1 MALDSFFFAVL
12 AVVLGACCLYL
23 WRRNIR
29 ISRSERRQADF
40 AKSNADW
47 MWERDA
53 EQRFTMMT
61 GAEVT
66 GLVEANYIGR
76 TMLDKCPDGTDP
88 VVWERHIADLRE
100 HRPFR
105 DLVISRR
112 RDDGSRVWFAVSGRP
127 FFDAKGR
134 FAGYRG
140 TSRIVT
146 DVVQRERDIAD
157 RTNELELA
165 QARLLDFAAATSDWL
180 WEMDSDLRFSY
191 FSKPLIAAVP
201 GAPAGGIGQSL
212 WDLPA
217 HYASSP
223 AGLQAVRA
231 AMVAREP
238 FRDFRLRRKA
248 DDGKMLTISFSGRPI
263 VDAEGR
269 FRGYRGT
276 ARDITAEISASET
289 AFEAERRLH
298 QALDAIGASLAVYD
312 IEDRLTFRNRTFS
325 SASNSDPTFG
335 IGMTFGQIIRAMLDH
350 GKIDTGNMTRDAWHE
365 WRMQRHAACAEPI
378 DVTFSNGRTLQIVER
393 RTPDG
398 GIVLIGVDVTQVRRG
413 REEADQQ
420 AHILTRVFESIDEG
434 ILVYDSNACLAAWN
448 ERAIGIIG
456 IPNDMLY
463 AGAPFTE
470 SIRYQLA
477 RGDFGHFDNPEA
489 EVLRRLELNRS
500 TASTTEGWRPNGR
513 YIRARR
519 TLLRDGG
526 WVTLFTDMTEQH
538 RFEDALREAKEA
550 AESANRSKS
559 DFLAH
564 MSHELRTP
572 LNAVIG
578 FSEIIHREMF
588 GPVGETRYI
597 EYARDIHASGTHLLN
612 VIGDILD
619 IAKAE
624 AGTAE
629 LDEHACDIKDLVDA
643 SVRLIEPRAQAGQIR
658 VEIRIAP
665 EMPKIDA
672 DARRMKQVLIN
683 LLANAVKFTPPGGR
697 VAVEAGLD
705 GEGGARFVVRDTGI
719 GMRAE
724 DIPRALEPFAQVDNA
739 LSRRF
744 EGTGLGLP
752 LSKKLVELHGGHLTI
767 ESVIDRGTTVT
778 VVLPHTRTL
787 RV

>member
-1 MALDSFFFAVL
+1 MALDSMLFALL
-12 AVVLGACCLYL
+12 AVALGAGCLY
-23 WRRNIR
+23 WRHRAREIARSDRRN
-29 ISRSERRQADF
+29 ADF
-40 AKSNADW
+40 ARSNADW
-47 MWERDA
+47 LWERDS
-53 EQRFTMMT
+53 EQRFTLMT

-66 GLVEANYIGR
+66 GLVEANYLGK
-76 TMLDKCPDGTDP
+76 TMLDSCPDGTDP
-88 VVWERHIADLRE
+88 VVWARHIEDLRE

-105 DLVISRR
+105 DLVISRQR
-112 RDDGSRVWFAVSGRP
+112 ADGSRVWFAVSGLP
-127 FFDAKGR
+127 YYDAKGR

-140 TSRIVT
+140 TSRVVT
-146 DVVQRERDIAD
+146 DVVQREREIAE

-180 WEMDSDLRFSY
+180 WEMDFDLRFSY
-191 FSKPLIAAVP
+191 FSKPLVATAP
-201 GAPAGGIGQSL
+201 GAPVGGIGQSI
-212 WDLPA
+212 WDLPG
-217 HYASSP
+217 HFPTSP
-223 AGLQAVRA
+223 SAVQAQRTAMLAG
-231 AMVAREP
+231 EP
-238 FRDFRLRRKA
+238 FRDFRLRRKSEE
-248 DDGKMLTISFSGRPI
+248 GKFLTISFSGRPI
-263 VDAEGR
+263 FDADGR

-312 IEDRLTFRNRTFS
+312 SEDRLTFRNRTYS
-325 SASNSDPTFG
+325 SVSNSDPTFG
-335 IGMTFGQIIRAMLDH
+335 IGLTFAQIMRAMLDR
-350 GKIDTGNMTRDAWHE
+350 GKIDTGHMSRDEWFD
-365 WRMQRHAACAEPI
+365 WRMARHAAGAEPI
-378 DVTFSNGRTLQIVER
+378 DITFTNGRTLQIVER

-398 GIVLIGVDVTQVRRG
+398 GTVLIGVDVTQIRRG
-413 REEADQQ
+413 RQQADQQ
-420 AHILTRVFESIDEG
+420 AQILTRVFESIDEG

-448 ERAIGIIG
+448 ERAVGIIG
-456 IPNDMLY
+456 IPPDMLKV
-463 AGAPFTE
+463 GTPFLE
-470 SIRYQLA
+470 SIRYQLV
-477 RGDFGHFDNPEA
+477 RGDFGTFEDIEA
-489 EVLRRLELNRS
+489 EAQRRLEFNR
-500 TASTTEGWRPNGR
+500 TTPSMSEGWRPNGR

-550 AESANRSKS
+550 AETANRSKS
-559 DFLAH
+559 EFLAH

-588 GPVGETRYI
+588 GAVGEPRYI

-629 LDEHACDIKDLVDA
+629 LDEMACEIEEIVGA

-658 VEIRIAP
+658 VEVRVAP
-665 EMPKIDA
+665 GLPKIDA

-683 LLANAVKFTPPGGR
+683 LLSNAVKFTPPGGR
-697 VAVEAGLD
+697 VAVEAWLD
-705 GEGGARFVVRDTGI
+705 ADGGARFVVRDTGI

-724 DIPRALEPFAQVDNA
+724 DIPRALEPFSQVENA

-752 LSKKLVELHGGHLTI
+752 LSKKLVELHGGTLTV
-767 ESVIDRGTTVT
+767 ESVVDRGTTVT
-778 VVLPHTRTL
+778 VALPATRTL

>member
-1 MALDSFFFAVL
+1 MSLDSLIFAVL
-12 AVVLGACCLYL
+12 ATALGALCLHL
-23 WRRNIR
+23 
-29 ISRSERRQADF
+29 RQRAADAARGEQRQTDF
-40 AKSNADW
+40 ALSNADW
-47 MWERDA
+47 FWERDA
-53 EQRFTMMT
+53 EHRFTLMT
-61 GAEVT
+61 GQGIT
-66 GLVEANYIGR
+66 GLIAANYLGR
-76 TMLDKCPDGTDP
+76 TMLDECPDGTDP
-88 VVWERHIADLRE
+88 VLWARHLEDLRE
-100 HRPFR
+100 RRPFR

-112 RDDGSRVWFAVSGRP
+112 RPDGTRVWFAVSGRP
-127 FFDAKGR
+127 FFDAAGK

-146 DVVQRERDIAD
+146 DVIQREREIAD

-191 FSKPLIAAVP
+191 FSKPLFATAS
-201 GAPAGGIGQSL
+201 GAPVGGIGQSI
-212 WDLPA
+212 WDLPEHFA
-217 HYASSP
+217 ASP
-223 AGLQAVRA
+223 AALQAQRI
-231 AMVAREP
+231 AMESREP
-238 FRDFRLRRKA
+238 FRDFRLRRRA
-248 DDGKMLTISFSGRPI
+248 PDGRMLTISFSGRPI

-276 ARDITAEISASET
+276 ARDVTTEMIASET

-312 IEDRLTFRNRTFS
+312 SEDRLTFRNRTFS
-325 SASNSDPTFG
+325 SISNMDPTFG
-335 IGMTFGQIIRAMLDH
+335 VGMTFQQIMEAMLAH
-350 GKIDTGNMTRDAWHE
+350 GKIDPAGMTHAEWTQ
-365 WRMQRHAACAEPI
+365 WRMERHRKPGEPF
-378 DVTFSNGRTLQIVER
+378 DVRFTNGRILQIVER

-398 GIVLIGVDVTQVRRG
+398 GIVLIGMDVTQIRRG
-413 REEADQQ
+413 RQEAEQQ
-420 AHILTRVFESIDEG
+420 AQIITRVLESIDEG
-434 ILVYDSNACLAAWN
+434 ILVYDSEARLAAWN
-448 ERAIGIIG
+448 ERAVGIIG
-456 IPNDMLY
+456 IPPHMLKV
-463 AGAPFTE
+463 GLPFME
-470 SIRYQLA
+470 SVVYQLK
-477 RGDFGHFDNPEA
+477 RGDFGHFDDIDAEA
-489 EVLRRLELNRS
+489 RRRLESNR
-500 TASTTEGWRPNGR
+500 TQASTSEGWRPNGR

-526 WVTLFTDMTEQH
+526 WVILFTDMTEQH

-550 AESANRSKS
+550 AEAANRSKS

-588 GPVGETRYI
+588 GPVGEKRYVD
-597 EYARDIHASGTHLLN
+597 YARDIHASGTHLLN

-629 LDEHACDIKDLVDA
+629 LDEHACDVDEIVA
-643 SVRLIEPRAQAGQIR
+643 GSVRLIEPRAQAGQIR
-658 VEIRIAP
+658 VETRIAP
-665 EMPKIDA
+665 EMPRIDA
-672 DARRMKQVLIN
+672 DPRRMKQVLIN

-697 VAVEAGLD
+697 VAIEAGLD
-705 GEGGARFVVRDTGI
+705 ERGGARFVVRDTGI
-719 GMRAE
+719 GMRPE

-752 LSKKLVELHGGHLTI
+752 LSKKLVELHGGQLAI
-767 ESVIDRGTTVT
+767 ESVLDRGTTVT
-778 VVLPHTRTL
+778 VTLPATRTL